1 MAPRSAAE
9 LMDLWDVLASCAPAG
24 RADVLAQH
32 CLGHCLGAGQPLQA
46 AGPSLGACQAAI
58 LKSLA
63 AAFGASI
70 TCLDDCPDCGAR
82 VTARLSVDQ
91 LLTAQQAAPP
101 CSGRITEGDWQLDYR
116 LPTVADLAEAG
127 TAEDREAAA
136 ERLQSATIL
145 GLRCGGKAARREDL
159 PAAVLAALARRIE
172 TEDPLAAA
180 ELALTCPDCG
190 KDWVSGLDAAR
201 LFLARLDAWAK
212 RTLWEVHQLAMR
224 YGWREGDIL
233 AMSPQRREAYLLMDA
248 P

>member
-9 LMDLWDVLASCAPAG
+9 LMDLWDVLASCAPGG

-32 CLGHCLGAGQPLQA
+32 CLGAGQPRQA
-46 AGPSLGACQAAI
+46 AGPSLGACQAAV
-58 LKSLA
+58 LESLA
-63 AAFGASI
+63 AAFGAHI

-82 VTARLSVDQ
+82 VTARLSVDE

-101 CSGRITEGDWQLDYR
+101 CRGRITQDDWQVDYR
-116 LPTVADLAEAG
+116 LPTAADLAEASR
-127 TAEDREAAA
+127 AENRATAA
-136 ERLQSATIL
+136 ERLQAATIL
-145 GLRCGGKAARREDL
+145 GLRRGGKAARREDL
-159 PAAVLAALARRIE
+159 PAAVLTALARHIE

-190 KDWVSGLDAAR
+190 RDWVSGLDAAR

-233 AMSPQRREAYLLMDA
+233 ALSPQRREAYLMMDA